1 MCLMYIYG
9 FTSPYIHW
17 GEEARVYRKRNGLM
31 SKEVSQ
37 VSFGEINKQE
47 KAVPATCGCTAAVQ
61 RSACSAYRVTVKLEL
76 GEE

>member
-1 MCLMYIYG
+1 
-9 FTSPYIHW
+9 
-17 GEEARVYRKRNGLM
+17 M